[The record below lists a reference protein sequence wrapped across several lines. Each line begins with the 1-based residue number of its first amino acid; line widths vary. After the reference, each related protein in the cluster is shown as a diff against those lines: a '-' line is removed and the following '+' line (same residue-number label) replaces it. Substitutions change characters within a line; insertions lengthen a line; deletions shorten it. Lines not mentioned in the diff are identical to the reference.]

1 MLISNDRVLF
11 QLMAAN
17 MSAVLRARRT
27 AIIALSAALSRRFF
41 CALMLALGVAKGA
54 WADDPTADP
63 AVQVP
68 AGQPNGVINPPTP
81 AAPPTGFARWL
92 NPSTAP
98 FLPVPLIGVDPDSG
112 TTLGL
117 LPVKLVTDENSDIRR
132 IIAPDILYNPF
143 FGYGGH
149 ARIYDYPSPDTQ
161 WSVVA
166 GINERVQRLFD
177 AEYQTGRLR
186 DSRWSINGS
195 FVYSHDG
202 TPRFFGIGNQSP
214 AIAETDYTEQQ
225 ELLQI
230 QVGYNLNHV
239 WQLLYT
245 GRVQVVDV
253 LPGTLQGIASL
264 ESRFG
269 HILGVGTNQQLL
281 NRISIGYDT
290 RDDITA
296 PSTGME
302 WVAYVGGAA
311 RNGIVNDSMYSEA
324 GVDGRDFWQIRP
336 STVLATHMSLRY
348 LPTSHDVPFWALSSL
363 GGDQSAIGGDQPLR
377 GYGPGRYYD
386 RDAFSAT
393 AELRQRV
400 ANINAVS
407 SHVEIEL
414 TPFVDVGRVF
424 ANSSTFPL
432 SHLHSVGGIGVRG
445 LARPFV
451 VGYVDF
457 GYGSEGLAVFTGIN
471 YPF

>member
-1 MLISNDRVLF
+1 MTSLNNS
-11 QLMAAN
+11 AA
-17 MSAVLRARRT
+17 LRARRH
-27 AIIALSAALSRRFF
+27 AVAGCRGALARHVVCGLVIALALTKS
-41 CALMLALGVAKGA
+41 A
-54 WADDPTADP
+54 WADDPSADP
-63 AVQVP
+63 AGQVP
-68 AGQPNGVINPPTP
+68 QGQPSGVITP
-81 AAPPTGFARWL
+81 APAPVPPTGFARWL
-92 NPSTAP
+92 NPATAP

-149 ARIYDYPSPDTQ
+149 ARVYDYPSEDTQ

-166 GINERVQRLFD
+166 GIDERVQRVFD

-186 DSRWSINGS
+186 DERWSINGS
-195 FVYSHDG
+195 LVYSHDG
-202 TPRFFGIGNQSP
+202 TPRFFGIGNNSP
-214 AIAETDYTEQQ
+214 SIAETDYTEQQ
-225 ELLQI
+225 ELVQI
-230 QVGYNLNHV
+230 QVGYNFNRA
-239 WQLLYT
+239 WQLQYT

-253 LPGTLQGIASL
+253 LPGTLEGIASL
-264 ESRFG
+264 QSRFG
-269 HILGVGTNQQLL
+269 HILGVGTNQQVL
-281 NRISIGYDT
+281 NRVSIGYDT
-290 RDDITA
+290 RDNITA
-296 PSTGME
+296 PSSGME

-311 RNGIVNDSMYSEA
+311 RHGLINESMYSET

-336 STVLATHMSLRY
+336 GTILATHVSLRY
-348 LPTSHDVPFWALSSL
+348 LPTAHEVPFWALSSL

-377 GYGPGRYYD
+377 GYGAGRYYD

-424 ANSSTFPL
+424 SSSSTFPM
-432 SHLHSVGGIGVRG
+432 SQLHSVAGIGVRG

-457 GYGSEGLAVFTGIN
+457 GYGNEGLAVFTGIN